1 MYLTYIK
8 WIFKFLNKLIELLQ
22 SIRNCITKKKTKLE
36 RKMTLLEEDFIN
48 PNDPMLITPKGK
60 NKGNI

>member
-1 MYLTYIK
+1 MAIQVLT
-8 WIFKFLNKLIELLQ
+8 KLIELLQ
-22 SIRNCITKKKTKLE
+22 SIRNCITKKKPKLQ

-48 PNDPMLITPKGK
+48 PNDPMIITPKGR